1 MIWIGIAG
9 LALAA
14 VCAYLAR
21 AAHARARSMESTE
34 TLPVRDLR
42 SLHEAAARA
51 AGPGNFR
58 YRCEVA
64 GHARPHRDGV
74 LRSEL
79 EELECVWHRHKISRK
94 YEEIYRD
101 GNGNRKR
108 RTRTDVLSE
117 HSSST
122 AFFVAD
128 ATGKVAVH
136 PAGHE
141 VVGAEKVLDRFD
153 PLVPGG
159 NRLELGPLSL
169 NLGGGDGTLGYLREE
184 LARPPRWP
192 LLRPRRGHRRRRPPG
207 DRATGRG
214 RRLRPVG
221 QVREGTAPRCEQQGA
236 GLRAG
241 GRARGG
247 GGSRADRDGLRPVK
261 RCGREL
267 PACIGRE
274 KSLLRIPRGMPENT

>member
-184 LARPPRWP
+184 WLVRPGSRCYVHGEATDAEGHLAIVPPDEGGAFVLSVKSEKE
-192 LLRPRRGHRRRRPPG
+192 LLRGENHKVLAYG
-207 DRATGRG
+207 
-214 RRLRPVG
+214 L
-221 QVREGTAPRCEQQGA
+221 GA
-236 GLRAG
+236 GLAAVVG
-241 GRARGG
+241 VALIVMGFAR
-247 GGSRADRDGLRPVK
+247 
-261 RCGREL
+261 
-267 PACIGRE
+267 
-274 KSLLRIPRGMPENT
+274 